1 MRFRWKL
8 LSLFVLLAVPTLLAQ
23 NVTKG
28 DPKYKQIRE
37 VGEQLKCQCE
47 SHCSYTV
54 SGCNMIGCSFRAAA
68 TVEISKDID
77 AGLPTGEI
85 VERMIAKFGSEL
97 RNSPRAEGFGL
108 FAWAMP
114 FAALAA
120 GLIAAP
126 FFIKRLK
133 ARQVVAAVPAP
144 VDPAVLSQYEQRVE
158 EDLKDLD

>member
-1 MRFRWKL
+1 MRFRLKL

-28 DPKYKQIRE
+28 DPKSKQIRE
-37 VGEQLKCQCE
+37 VGQQLKCQCE
-47 SHCSYTV
+47 AHCSYTV
-54 SGCNMIGCSFRAAA
+54 SGCNMTACSFRAAA
-68 TVEISKDID
+68 AVEISKDID
-77 AGLPTGEI
+77 AGLSTGEI

-108 FAWAMP
+108 FGWAMP
-114 FAALAA
+114 FVALAA

-126 FFIKRLK
+126 FVVKRWK
-133 ARQVVAAVPAP
+133 AREAAAAVPAP
-144 VDPAVLSQYEQRVE
+144 VDPAVLSQYEQQIE